1 LAPSSTGAATTPR
14 GKDLNVSIKTG
25 SISVKRKEATTKN
38 NGDDD
43 ASDDDDPR
51 TAMLEGQLMDKIQT
65 DEST

>member
-1 LAPSSTGAATTPR
+1 
-14 GKDLNVSIKTG
+14 VSIKTG